1 MRVAELSRRSGVPLP
16 TIKFYLREGL
26 LPPGE
31 LTSPNQ
37 ATYGEQHLHRLLLIR
52 ALVDLAQVP
61 VAQVRAVLA
70 ALDSGDSLHS
80 KIGAAHRAAV
90 PARRLTSTETDRA
103 AAAEEVRALI
113 ERRGWRVGPD
123 APAITTLVDTIAA
136 MRSLRH
142 DRQLDYL
149 DAYAEAVERIAELE
163 VGRVTEG
170 RDTDQIAEKVVI
182 GTILGETLI
191 AAMRLL
197 AQESIS
203 GREWPDR
210 H

>member
-37 ATYGEQHLHRLLLIR
+37 AAYGERHLHRLLLIR
-52 ALVDLAQVP
+52 ALIDLAQVP
-61 VAQVRAVLA
+61 VAQVRAVLK
-70 ALDSGDSLHS
+70 ALDSDDSLHS
-80 KIGAAHRAAV
+80 KIGAAHRAAT
-90 PARRLTSTETDRA
+90 PARRLTSTDADRA
-103 AAAEEVRALI
+103 TAAEEVRVLI
-113 ERRGWRVGPD
+113 ERRGWVVGPD

-136 MRSLRH
+136 MRSLGH
-142 DRQLDYL
+142 DRQLGYL
-149 DAYAEAVERIAELE
+149 DAYADAVERIAELE
-163 VGRVTEG
+163 VGGTTKD
-170 RDTDQIAEKVVI
+170 RDLDQIAEKVVI

-197 AQESIS
+197 AHESIS
-203 GREWPDR
+203 GRDWP
-210 H
+210 

>member
-31 LTSPNQ
+31 RTSPNQ
-37 ATYGEQHLHRLLLIR
+37 AAYGEHHLHRLLLIR
-52 ALVDLAQVP
+52 ALIDLAQVP

-70 ALDSGDSLHS
+70 ALDSDDSLHS
-80 KIGAAHRAAV
+80 KIGAAHRAAT
-90 PARRLTSTETDRA
+90 PARRLTATDADRA

-113 ERRGWRVGPD
+113 DRRGWRVGPD

-136 MRSLRH
+136 MRSLGH

-197 AQESIS
+197 AQESVS
-203 GREWPDR
+203 GRDWA
-210 H
+210 